1 MADDEKPAKPAAP
14 ARIEAPMIFVRGG
27 TTTGAHD
34 AMMARQRADTDQ
46 RRATQDAQFE
56 ATRRDPLGARMHS
69 MKMGGTQTS
78 PSIVLA
84 VKHPKDNIFV
94 EWITCELSQ
103 QGPDDLL
110 LVIACPRCHAERP
123 DHEPG
128 ISILQS
134 NRKWWLDT
142 NPPKWMRLM
151 GAERVW
157 VNPNDGSTI
166 VVAGSVTTA
175 DWMRCPGLG
184 CPLSFKIDDSVIY
197 FK

>member
-110 LVIACPRCHAERP
+110 LVIALSRGAPGPRAGDQHPAIEPEVVAR
-123 DHEPG
+123 HEPAEVDAPHG
-128 ISILQS
+128 C
-134 NRKWWLDT
+134 
-142 NPPKWMRLM
+142 
-151 GAERVW
+151 GA
-157 VNPNDGSTI
+157 
-166 VVAGSVTTA
+166 
-175 DWMRCPGLG
+175 GLG
-184 CPLSFKIDDSVIY
+184 
-197 FK
+197 